1 MNKIKVA
8 DPRVLI
14 LVDVDSPGATSNAAG
29 HLFEDFVGRLLERYG
44 YAEPR
49 TDTLR
54 VTARGVELD
63 LRVRHKLTGHPAIA
77 ECKAYSNAVAAEQLA
92 AFYGKLTVAR
102 FNEPD
107 TQGLFLALPRLTAD
121 ATEQSKQIESCD
133 PHFKSL
139 IAQDVVDALTEL
151 KIVTP
156 PPRDLGLTSDPAVVI
171 SEHGVYSAVIELD
184 PVLRT
189 GIRIL
194 SWGNQPVPHPVKKL
208 LTGHADYGGGLPVH
222 DVASEVAGIPVR
234 PRSPDAEPLIVTV
247 AGSREDFEYQLPAS
261 PQFFIGRQNL
271 VVELSRLI
279 DQRARVIVLNA
290 QSGWGKSS
298 LALKFRQLVE
308 DLRGY
313 AMIVD
318 SRTASP
324 GGFLTAV
331 LRRVALEGQTTGVL
345 NLRGENCWAT
355 LGSSLRSISSAD
367 WAEERGP
374 LVVFFD
380 QFENVFRDVVLTRD
394 FRDLALGVR
403 ETTGRLMI
411 GFAWKTDLVGWTEGH
426 PYQLRDEIRANARLL
441 TLPPFDAREVETLLR
456 RLEKRIDQKLL
467 PDLRQ
472 RLREYSGGLPW
483 LLKKLASHL
492 IREISSGATQERLLA
507 DALNV
512 QNLFEADLA
521 ELQPTE
527 QEALRFVARFA
538 PVAASEVM
546 ERASAPVVQSLIDR
560 RLVVQVGE
568 RLDTY
573 WDIFRDF
580 LTTGRVPIE
589 DSYILRQSPRAV
601 ARLLAAVAERDGDAG
616 VPELA
621 TALNTSENAIF
632 NLARELRLL
641 GVTAYE
647 PNRVRLTEEL
657 WNADDREDAVRRRV
671 TTALRRHRA
680 FSAFV
685 RLAERVGSSVSFS
698 EYARELPST
707 FPAVSVAMTTWL
719 VYARAFILWFEYGGL
734 VTTAGQAAMLSDEG
748 EKSVPPKIFGV
759 RPPVRTRGAFPQR
772 APGPSVALLRRIASG
787 EQVGGGLTQRETDAL
802 RDLLLLGAVEF
813 TAEGPLKLVRP
824 ELMRAGQID
833 QACLRTLI
841 ETKRGCKEALNLIED
856 EPSAAP
862 TVVGGVLCKAHGA
875 EWAPGTM
882 LCTGKYLRAWA
893 RLAGV
898 KTRTRPP
905 HAAVTSES
913 DSEPLLDF
921 NSPDGIP
928 HNFPSA

>member
-1 MNKIKVA
+1 
-8 DPRVLI
+8 
-14 LVDVDSPGATSNAAG
+14 
-29 HLFEDFVGRLLERYG
+29 
-44 YAEPR
+44 
-49 TDTLR
+49 

-63 LRVRHKLTGHPAIA
+63 VRVRHKLTGHPAIA
-77 ECKAYSNAVAAEQLA
+77 ECKAYSNAVSVEQLA
-92 AFYGKLTVAR
+92 AFYGKLAVAR
-102 FNEPD
+102 FNEPN
-107 TQGLFLALPRLTAD
+107 TQGFFLALPRLTAE
-121 ATEQSKQIESCD
+121 ATEQSRHIEGRD
-133 PHFKSL
+133 PHFRSL
-139 IAQDVVDALTEL
+139 IAQDVVDALMEL
-151 KIVTP
+151 KVVVP

-184 PVLRT
+184 PVQRT
-189 GIRIL
+189 GTRIL
-194 SWGNQPVPHPVKKL
+194 SWGTQPVPNPVKKL
-208 LTGHADYGGGLPVH
+208 LTAHTDYGGGLPVH
-222 DVASEVAGIPVR
+222 DAASDVAGIAVR
-234 PRSPDAEPLIVTV
+234 PKSPDAEPLIVTV
-247 AGSREDFEYQLPAS
+247 AGSSEDFEYQLPAS
-261 PQFFIGRQNL
+261 PQFFIGRENL
-271 VVELSRLI
+271 VTELSRLI
-279 DQRARVIVLNA
+279 GQRARVIVLNA

-298 LALKFRQLVE
+298 LALKFRQLVV

-313 AMIVD
+313 ATIVD

-331 LRRVALEGQTTGVL
+331 LRRAALEAQDIGVL
-345 NLRGENCWAT
+345 KLGGENSWAT
-355 LGSSLRSISSAD
+355 LVSSLRSIGSAE

-380 QFENVFRDVVLTRD
+380 QFENVFRDILLTRD
-394 FRDLALGVR
+394 FRDLALAVR
-403 ETTGRLMI
+403 ETPGRLMI

-426 PYQLRDEIRANARLL
+426 PYQLRDEIRANASVL
-441 TLPPFDAREVETLLR
+441 TLPPLDAREVETLLR

-483 LLKKLASHL
+483 LVKKLASHL
-492 IREISSGATQERLLA
+492 IREITSGATQERLLA

-521 ELQPTE
+521 ELQPAE

-601 ARLLAAVAERDGDAG
+601 ARLLTAVAEREGEAG

-621 TALNTSENAIF
+621 TVLNTSENAIF

-647 PNRVRLTEEL
+647 PNRVRLIEEL
-657 WNADDREDAVRRRV
+657 WGADDRESAVRRRV
-671 TTALRRHRA
+671 STALRRHRA

-685 RLAERVGSSVSFS
+685 RLAERVESSVSFS
-698 EYARELPST
+698 DYARELPGT
-707 FPAVSVAMTTWL
+707 FPAVSVATKTWL

-734 VTTAGQAAMLSDEG
+734 VTTAGQVAMLADDG
-748 EKSVPPKIFGV
+748 EKSVPAVPPKIFGV
-759 RPPVRTRGAFPQR
+759 RPPVRTRGVFPQR
-772 APGPSVALLRRIASG
+772 APGPSLALLRRIASG
-787 EQVGGGLTQRETDAL
+787 ERVGAEQTERDTDSL

-813 TAEGPLKLVRP
+813 TVDGTLQLTRP
-824 ELMRAGQID
+824 ELIQDGQID
-833 QACLRTLI
+833 EVCLRTLI
-841 ETKRGCKEALNLIED
+841 EAKKGCKEALSLLEED
-856 EPSAAP
+856 PSTSP
-862 TVVGGVLCKAHGA
+862 TVIGGVLCKANGA
-875 EWAPGTM
+875 EWAPGTK
-882 LCTGKYLRAWA
+882 LCSGKYLRAWA
-893 RLAGV
+893 RLAGLR
-898 KTRTRPP
+898 TRTRPSHTAP
-905 HAAVTSES
+905 TSES
-913 DSEPLLDF
+913 AEQLLDF
-921 NSPDGIP
+921 DGPDGRP
-928 HNFPSA
+928 NNSSSA